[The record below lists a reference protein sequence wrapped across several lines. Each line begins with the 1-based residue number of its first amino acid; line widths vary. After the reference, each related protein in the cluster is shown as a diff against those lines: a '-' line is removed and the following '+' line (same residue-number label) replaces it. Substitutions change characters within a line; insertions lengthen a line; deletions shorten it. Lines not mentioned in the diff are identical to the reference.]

1 MKIGIFYHHVKEAAK
16 QQNCDIIDILRK
28 MKAVGVSGIELDRDD
43 IDNPEE
49 LSQML
54 KEEGF
59 QISNIY
65 GFYDFNKQDD
75 TERCHKHLGLAQQ
88 MGAKRI
94 MIVPGFFTGDES
106 SRQQEFEQM
115 IEGTKRLCIQAE
127 ALGIQPTIEDFDAL
141 DSPLCSLAGVKEF
154 LERIPE
160 LGMTLDT
167 GNFILVKDDEV
178 KACLELKNRI
188 VHIHCKDRKTNP
200 QQEILPSAVGQG
212 YIKMKEVL
220 DIIGADYN
228 GYYVIEHYGSDDFLK
243 DMLDSVQYLSVKSN
257 SKSSKYED

>member
-1 MKIGIFYHHVKEAAK
+1 MKIAIFYHHVKEAAK
-16 QQNCDIIDILRK
+16 QQNCTIIDILRK
-28 MKAVGVSGIELDRDD
+28 MKAVGVSGIELDRDE

-49 LSQML
+49 FSQML
-54 KEEGF
+54 EQEGF
-59 QISNIY
+59 QISSIY
-65 GFYDFNKQDD
+65 GFYDFNKHNDSD
-75 TERCHKHLGLAQQ
+75 RCNKHLTLAQQ

-94 MIVPGFFTGDES
+94 MIVPGFFKGDEG
-106 SRQQEFEQM
+106 SRQQELDKM
-115 IEGTKRLCIQAE
+115 IEGTKRLCKQAE

-141 DSPLCSLAGVKEF
+141 DSPLCSLAGVQEF

-160 LGMTLDT
+160 LGMTFDT

-220 DIIGADYN
+220 DIIGADYS
-228 GYYVIEHYGSDDFLK
+228 GYYVIEHYDSADFLR
-243 DMLDSVQYLSVKSN
+243 DMLDSAQWLKVARLW
-257 SKSSKYED
+257 